1 MKTDLLRFTLIFLV
15 LSFLAVVPDATHAFP
30 SETQLK
36 VTKHQVRIAGQTIS
50 YTATAGTMKMKD
62 EEGNHKADIF
72 FIAYTRDGVNDMA
85 KRPVTF
91 SFNGG
96 PGSSSV
102 WLHLGALGP
111 RRVVMSDKGEMLRP
125 PFELTDNEY
134 SWLDETDLVFIDP
147 VMTGYSR
154 PAPGEDKSQFHGY
167 VEDIESVGE
176 FIRLYTTR
184 YERWASPKFLAG
196 ESYGTTRAAGLSA
209 WLQDRHGMY
218 INGLMLI
225 SSIMNFQTARF
236 EPGNNLPYILFLPS
250 YTATAWYH
258 KRLSPDLQQNLWKT
272 LHEVENFAHTDYA
285 LALMKGDQL
294 SETERRRIVNQLAH
308 YTGLSTEYVDNSNLR
323 IHIRRFTKELLRKE
337 GRTVGRLDSRFKGI
351 DADNAGEFYEYD
363 ASYNG
368 AIYGPY
374 TATLNHYVRTE
385 LEYENDLPYEILTG
399 RVRPWSYSNVENR
412 YLNVAEDLR
421 AAMTKNPYLSVW
433 IASGY
438 FDLATPYYA
447 TDYTVNQ
454 MGLDPTLRR
463 NISLS
468 YYESGHMMYIHMPS
482 LQQFRQDFLS
492 FIRKSLAE

>member
-1 MKTDLLRFTLIFLV
+1 MKLFPSVILIIILIIILLSGALTV
-15 LSFLAVVPDATHAFP
+15 SQAFP
-30 SETQLK
+30 ANDELSI
-36 VTKHQVRIAGQTIS
+36 TKHQVRIGGQTIS
-50 YTATAGTMKMKD
+50 YTATTGTMRMED

-72 FIAYTRDGVNDMA
+72 FIAYTRDGVNDMT

-111 RRVVMSDKGEMLRP
+111 KRVVMSEKGEMLRP

-236 EPGNNLPYILFLPS
+236 DPGNNLPYILFLPT

-258 KRLSPDLQQNLWKT
+258 NRLSPDLQQNLWKT
-272 LHEVENFAHTDYA
+272 LHEVENFALTDYA
-285 LALMKGDQL
+285 QALMRGDQL
-294 SETERRRIVNQLAH
+294 SETERRRIVNQLSH
-308 YTGLSTEYVDNSNLR
+308 YTGLSTEYVENANLR
-323 IHIRRFTKELLRKE
+323 IHIRRFTKELMRQE

-351 DADNAGEFYEYD
+351 DADNAGEFFEYD
-363 ASYNG
+363 PSYNG

-374 TATLNHYVRTE
+374 AATLNHYVRSV
-385 LEYENDLPYEILTG
+385 LKYENDLPYEILTG

-421 AAMTKNPYLSVW
+421 SAMSRNPYLKVW
-433 IASGY
+433 IANGY
-438 FDLATPYYA
+438 YDLATPYFA
-447 TDYTVNQ
+447 TEYTVNQ
-454 MGLDPTLRR
+454 MGLDPAVRG
-463 NISLS
+463 NINLT

-482 LQQFRQDFLS
+482 LKQFRQDFIT
-492 FIRKSLAE
+492 FMRRALAG

>member
-1 MKTDLLRFTLIFLV
+1 MTSTAPHALLFILILALITAV
-15 LSFLAVVPDATHAFP
+15 PSVTNALSAGD
-30 SETQLK
+30 QLS
-36 VTKHQVRIAGQTIS
+36 VTRHQVSIGGQTIS
-50 YTATAGTMKMKD
+50 YTATAGTMRMED

-72 FIAYTRDGVNDMA
+72 FIAYTRDGVSDMA

-111 RRVVMSDKGEMLRP
+111 KRVVMSEKGEMLRP

-147 VMTGYSR
+147 IMTGYSR

-176 FIRLYTTR
+176 FIRLYTSR
-184 YERWASPKFLAG
+184 YERWESPKFLAG

-272 LHEVENFAHTDYA
+272 LNDVEDFALTDYA
-285 LALMKGDQL
+285 QALMMGDQL
-294 SETERRRIVNQLAH
+294 TETERRRIVNQLSH
-308 YTGLSTEYVDNSNLR
+308 YTGMSTEYVDDANLR
-323 IHIRRFTKELLRKE
+323 IHIRRFTKELMRGE

-351 DADNAGEFYEYD
+351 DADNAGEFFDYD
-363 ASYNG
+363 PSYNG

-374 TATLNHYVRTE
+374 AATMNNYVRTE
-385 LEYENDLPYEILTG
+385 LGYKSDLPYEILTG

-421 AAMTKNPYLSVW
+421 AAMSKNPYMKIW
-433 IASGY
+433 IANGY
-438 FDLATPYYA
+438 YDLATPYFA
-447 TDYTVNQ
+447 TEYTVNQ
-454 MGLDPTLRR
+454 MGLDASLRG
-463 NISLS
+463 NISLT
-468 YYESGHMMYIHMPS
+468 YYESGHMMYIHSPS
-482 LQQFRQDFLS
+482 LQQFRKDFVTFMRS
-492 FIRKSLAE
+492 SMAE

>member
-1 MKTDLLRFTLIFLV
+1 MKTDLLHFTLLMLI
-15 LSFLAVVPDATHAFP
+15 LSLFTVIPASMQAFP
-30 SETQLK
+30 ADNHLS
-36 VTKHQVRIAGQTIS
+36 VTTHQVRIGGQNIS
-50 YTATAGTMKMKD
+50 YTATTGYMRMED

-72 FIAYTRDGVNDMA
+72 FIAYTRNGVSDMT

-111 RRVVMSDKGEMLRP
+111 KRVEMSDKGEMLQP
-125 PFELTDNEY
+125 PFRLVDNEY

-154 PAPGEDKSQFHGY
+154 PAPGEDPRQFHGY

-184 YERWASPKFLAG
+184 YQRWASPKFIVG
-196 ESYGTTRAAGLSA
+196 ESYGTTRAAGLSD
-209 WLQDRHGMY
+209 WLQNRHGMY
-218 INGLMLI
+218 INGLMLV

-236 EPGNNLPYILFLPS
+236 DPGNNLPYILFLPT

-258 KRLSPDLQQNLWKT
+258 NRLEPDLQQNLWKT
-272 LHEVENFAHTDYA
+272 LNEAETFAVTDYT
-285 LALMKGDQL
+285 LALMRGDEL
-294 SETERRRIVNQLAH
+294 SQAERRRIVNQLSR
-308 YTGLSTEYVDNSNLR
+308 YTGLSTDYIESTDLR
-323 IHIRRFTKELLRKE
+323 IQIQRFTKELLRSE

-351 DADNAGEFYEYD
+351 DRDNAGERYEYD
-363 ASYNG
+363 PSYNG

-385 LEYENDLPYEILTG
+385 LKYENDLPYEILTG
-399 RVRPWSYSNVENR
+399 RVRPWNYNNVQNR

-421 AAMTKNPYLSVW
+421 SAMSRNPYLKVW
-433 IASGY
+433 VASGY
-438 FDLATPYYA
+438 YDLATPYFA
-447 TDYTVNQ
+447 TDYTIRQ
-454 MGLDPTLRR
+454 MGLDPSLRS
-463 NISLS
+463 NINVT

-482 LQQFRQDFLS
+482 LRQFRQDFVT
-492 FIRKSLAE
+492 FMRRSLQN

>member
-1 MKTDLLRFTLIFLV
+1 MKNELLHFPLILFILTFLI
-15 LSFLAVVPDATHAFP
+15 SAPSATNAFP
-30 SETQLK
+30 AEDHLSI
-36 VTKHQVRIAGQTIS
+36 TKHQVTIGGQTIS
-50 YTATAGTMKMKD
+50 YTATAGTMKMAD

-72 FIAYTRDGVNDMA
+72 FIAYTRDGVSDMTT
-85 KRPVTF
+85 RPVTF

-111 RRVVMSDKGEMLRP
+111 KRVVMSEKGEMLRP

-258 KRLSPDLQQNLWKT
+258 KRLSADLQQNLWKT
-272 LHEVENFAHTDYA
+272 LNEVENFAVTDYA

-294 SETERRRIVNQLAH
+294 SETERRRIVNQLSH
-308 YTGLSTEYVDNSNLR
+308 YTGLSPEYVDNSNLR
-323 IHIRRFTKELLRKE
+323 IHIRRFTKELLREE
-337 GRTVGRLDSRFKGI
+337 GRTAGRLDSRFKGI
-351 DADNAGEFYEYD
+351 DADDAGEFFEYD
-363 ASYNG
+363 PSYNG

-385 LEYENDLPYEILTG
+385 LEYESDLPYEILTG

-421 AAMTKNPYLSVW
+421 AAMSKNTYLNVW

-438 FDLATPYYA
+438 YDLATPYFA
-447 TDYTVNQ
+447 TNYTVNQ
-454 MGLDPTLRR
+454 MGLDAGVRD
-463 NISLS
+463 NISLT

-482 LQQFRQDFLS
+482 LQKFREDFLY
-492 FIRKSLAE
+492 FIRRSLAD